1 MNKAMRVL
9 VLLLTSVLLIA
20 MLFGAERSQAGK
32 DQQAGFALLDRL
44 VILVVK
50 SAAPGGG
57 GGQDIGPGAVLLAKD
72 LKAAREAKQ
81 VDDLFAVRYSRLLSA
96 VRQAATMDPEVL
108 YWPMYRYTMADFIE
122 ERTGKAPDWKALAFM
137 VNDHG
142 GAGVGLA
149 AIADAVLSEVV
160 TLHLHLENLSRR
172 DGIQQG
178 YLERGLKAAQ
188 EISQDH

>member
-1 MNKAMRVL
+1 MTKAMRVL

-20 MLFGAERSQAGK
+20 VLFGTERDQTGK
-32 DQQAGFALLDRL
+32 DLQAGFALLDRL
-44 VILVVK
+44 VVLVVK

-57 GGQDIGPGAVLLAKD
+57 GGDVGQGVVLLAKD
-72 LKAAREAKQ
+72 LKAAHEAKR

-108 YWPMYRYTMADFIE
+108 YWPMYRYAMADFIE
-122 ERTGKAPDWKALAFM
+122 ERTGRAPDWKALAFM

-160 TLHLHLENLSRR
+160 TMHLHLENLSRR
-172 DGIQQG
+172 AEIQQA

-188 EISQDH
+188 AGK